1 MTGFSVVQFGNN
13 IYKMNV
19 LQQQI
24 NNTNTDRRDIV
35 IIRKNNLISESKDN
49 KDDILLTNTA
59 KKKSKTIKDVKY
71 VTNPPPIAVARRN
84 ARERN
89 RVKQVNNGF
98 ATLRQ
103 HIPNSIAAAFESS
116 NGRGGNKKLSK
127 VETLRMAVE
136 YIRSLEDILASD
148 DPDGNI
154 PRTTSIS
161 SSSISSPPTTQT
173 SRATYVY
180 PVMSPSIEDDD
191 LSTTST
197 PPPSQQYIKIN
208 NSYHLIPAMVSN
220 LDTLSENLLS
230 DPGIIVPDLTF
241 NDVKDLSILNSI
253 HTNASLSPEVYSE
266 SSLSPNSGIDK
277 SDNSTYISAYS
288 GRSVSPSLD
297 ITFKI
302 EPPSLLEEDD
312 LPEEHKENMLHVMA
326 WWEQQQQN
334 QQQQNQQSS
343 QTS

>member
-253 HTNASLSPEVYSE
+253 HTNASLSPEVY
-266 SSLSPNSGIDK
+266 
-277 SDNSTYISAYS
+277 TYS

>member
-1 MTGFSVVQFGNN
+1 MTGISVVQFGSN

-24 NNTNTDRRDIV
+24 NNTNTERREIV
-35 IIRKNNLISESKDN
+35 IMRKPNLISESRDS

-59 KKKSKTIKDVKY
+59 KKKTKTVKDVKY

-103 HIPNSIAAAFESS
+103 HIPNSIAAAFESN

-161 SSSISSPPTTQT
+161 SSSISSTPTAQT
-173 SRATYVY
+173 RATYVY

-197 PPPSQQYIKIN
+197 PPPPQQYIKIN
-208 NSYHLIPAMVSN
+208 NSYHLIPAMVGN
-220 LDTLSENLLS
+220 LDSLSDNLLT
-230 DPGIIVPDLTF
+230 DPEIVVPDLTF

-266 SSLSPNSGIDK
+266 SSLSPNSAIDK

-334 QQQQNQQSS
+334 QQQQNQQQSQSS
-343 QTS
+343 